1 MIDPADVPLLQYAY
15 SENMQAGLVG
25 AMIKCLSSVYGL
37 SLPTGP
43 LRYAVLALSSLCL
56 NGRLDVEPIQDY
68 FRKTRVSLITRLASP
83 HVVDETDLLA
93 TFILALL
100 ESLRSPSR
108 EIRIYVQGCSSVLQ
122 SLVSNSRV
130 SVVLKVFGPLVF
142 DYLSLIQFW
151 SQSDP
156 TETFRARRHIIFGQR
171 NLFLQRL
178 NYIQTSQVCYVGKE
192 WYSSV
197 GGAIQSTALV
207 SFEVLLHLL
216 AKSLQSAGETRG
228 ELEIFCLQVVK
239 AQHYDPDFQSAL
251 NASRQWHQKGP
262 IE

>member
-1 MIDPADVPLLQYAY
+1 MPCEFCKSRDIEEPCVKLPGPKSLAVARQEPSRLIPTAIDKVIDHADVPLLQYAY

-56 NGRLDVEPIQDY
+56 SGRLDVEPIQDY
-68 FRKTRVSLITRLASP
+68 FGKTRVSLITRLASP

-93 TFILALL
+93 TFILAVL

-108 EIRIYVQGCSSVLQ
+108 EIRIYVQGCSSMLQ
-122 SLVSNSRV
+122 ALVSDSRV
-130 SVVLKVFGPLVF
+130 SVVLKIFGPLVF

-178 NYIQTSQVCYVGKE
+178 NYIHTSQSLLRRQGM
-192 WYSSV
+192 
-197 GGAIQSTALV
+197 
-207 SFEVLLHLL
+207 VLLCRRRNTKYRSRFLRGIASSPGEKL
-216 AKSLQSAGETRG
+216 A
-228 ELEIFCLQVVK
+228 I
-239 AQHYDPDFQSAL
+239 
-251 NASRQWHQKGP
+251 
-262 IE
+262 